1 MNTAAATATEQ
12 FLFVSDA
19 AKALGVSGPALRK
32 AARGWDLRAEYEL
45 ADWTRLAQA
54 RGLI

>member
-1 MNTAAATATEQ
+1 MSTAAATAEQ

-19 AKALGVSGPALRK
+19 AKALGISGPALRK

-45 ADWTRLAQA
+45 AEWTRLAQSA
-54 RGLI
+54 HLI

>member
-1 MNTAAATATEQ
+1 MNTTAADQ

-19 AKALGVSGPALRK
+19 ARVLGVSGPALRK
-32 AARGWDLRAEYEL
+32 AARGWDLRAEYQL

-54 RGLI
+54 A